1 MQETLRPVD
10 PEIVEQ
16 IKRTI
21 HATMDQ
27 FGLRSVVVRPGEDHD
42 GDAAIFVEAEYDLSE
57 TPLEL
62 GVTGKVATA
71 VRELVRSAGE
81 TRFPYIRH
89 KFHEEQKV
97 KKAPRR
103 ARA

>member
-1 MQETLRPVD
+1 MQETARPIDAKLVD
-10 PEIVEQ
+10 LIR
-16 IKRTI
+16 RTI
-21 HATMDQ
+21 HEAMDP
-27 FGLRSVVVRPGEDHD
+27 FGLRSVEIRSGEDHD
-42 GDAAIFVEAEYDLSE
+42 GDPAILVEADYDLSQ

-62 GVTGKVATA
+62 GVTGKVASA

-89 KFHEEQKV
+89 KFHEKQKV
-97 KKAPRR
+97 RQPPRR